1 MQVTD
6 ITNLVIEKVAKKY
19 NIKEDDVSWHKIAI
33 ELAYMYKEVKY
44 SNIEI
49 PDPFQVSLL
58 DQIED
63 EDTIE
68 MVNGCKIKIDSDSK
82 FKNYFEEFTKITPET
97 VRKLIPRDS
106 VKDKIIHTSDVKSD
120 WIDDFKSNKLV
131 KSKNIIEKTFSKDV
145 LNCYRVCL
153 DYFPTHLHPKRES
166 IVKNWYSTID
176 KLNRIDKVPFSE
188 IERITKLAREDEF
201 TSKNIFHS
209 LTKLRKKPKG
219 EDIYWIVK
227 WSEKFKPKTK
237 TVNRQ
242 SEETIKKNIDGW

>member
-6 ITNLVIEKVAKKY
+6 IVNLVIEKVAKKY

-44 SNIEI
+44 SQVEI
-49 PDPFQVSLL
+49 TDPFQVSLL
-58 DQIED
+58 DQIEEKEEICSQNEGGLMKKAWLVD
-63 EDTIE
+63 EKGDWLE
-68 MVNGCKIKIDSDSK
+68 VYNKG
-82 FKNYFEEFTKITPET
+82 
-97 VRKLIPRDS
+97 
-106 VKDKIIHTSDVKSD
+106 KD
-120 WIDDFKSNKLV
+120 DDFKSNKLV
-131 KSKNIIEKTFSKDV
+131 KSKNVIEKTFSKDV

-153 DYFPTHLHPKRES
+153 DYFPEHLHPKRES
-166 IVKNWYSTID
+166 IVKSWYSTID

>member
-1 MQVTD
+1 MEVTEKMYFLAKEIVKEYEKNID
-6 ITNLVIEKVAKKY
+6 INE
-19 NIKEDDVSWHKIAI
+19 
-33 ELAYMYKEVKY
+33 M
-44 SNIEI
+44 EI
-49 PDPFQVSLL
+49 IDPFQISLL

-63 EDTIE
+63 IDTIE
-68 MVNGCKIKIDSDSK
+68 MINGCKIKIDSDSK
-82 FKNYFEEFTKITPET
+82 FNNYFEESTEIHTDMVDSLMQVSKRFSP
-97 VRKLIPRDS
+97 KLTLDIGKG
-106 VKDKIIHTSDVKSD
+106 KDKSVTSV
-120 WIDDFKSNKLV
+120 
-131 KSKNIIEKTFSKDV
+131 IEKTFNKDV

-153 DYFPTHLHPKRES
+153 DYFPTHLHPKKES
-166 IVKNWYSTID
+166 IVKSWYSTID

>member
-6 ITNLVIEKVAKKY
+6 ITNLVIERVAKKY

-33 ELAYMYKEVKY
+33 ELAYMYKKTQEPFSHLDNILTKENKERYINIVNGKNAVDINKIEV
-44 SNIEI
+44 I
-49 PDPFQVSLL
+49 DPFQISLL
-58 DQIED
+58 DQIE
-63 EDTIE
+63 EKQ
-68 MVNGCKIKIDSDSK
+68 VK
-82 FKNYFEEFTKITPET
+82 
-97 VRKLIPRDS
+97 S
-106 VKDKIIHTSDVKSD
+106 VKKEKLGIIVPTYEE
-120 WIDDFKSNKLV
+120 LV
-131 KSKNIIEKTFSKDV
+131 EVGNRIFNEPKFSKDV

-153 DYFPTHLHPKRES
+153 DYFPEHLHPKRES
-166 IVKNWYSTID
+166 IVKSWYSTID